1 MLRDSSGKYSTCNKG
16 TVMNLPI
23 IYVANHPT
31 NFTGK
36 NAGKLQNFEVKINF
50 FLLNYSIGHFQVKTK
65 TSENK
70 ICLARLD
77 PQMHY
82 REKLIVLR
90 I

>member
-36 NAGKLQNFEVKINF
+36 NAGKLQMLIGKQFQG
-50 FLLNYSIGHFQVKTK
+50 YSVDTGHK
-65 TSENK
+65 
-70 ICLARLD
+70 
-77 PQMHY
+77 
-82 REKLIVLR
+82 
-90 I
+90 